1 MSGKNPKNEKS
12 LIVAL
17 KRGDQAAFS
26 RLFFA
31 YEKKLY
37 FFSYKLLQSHA
48 DAEEVVQEV
57 FLRIWDK
64 RATLDE
70 QRSFNAYLITIAK
83 NIIYN
88 RASRK
93 VTEHAYREYLQR
105 VAPSARHQTEEVVNF
120 SDLNTISHRFISQ
133 LPEKR
138 RKIFLLSRFE
148 GLNNQ
153 EIAQQLNISVSTVE
167 NQMNKALKVLKT
179 RFSQYD
185 IEVPLLLMI
194 SLIFYRNRS
203 KRPRR

>member
-1 MSGKNPKNEKS
+1 MGGKNPKSETA
-12 LIVAL
+12 LIAAL
-17 KRGDQAAFS
+17 KKGNQEAFS
-26 RLFFA
+26 QLFFA

-57 FLRIWDK
+57 FLKVWDK
-64 RATLDE
+64 RVTLDE

-93 VTEHAYREYLQR
+93 ITEHAYREYLQR
-105 VAPSARHQTEEVVNF
+105 ATPSIRHHTEEVVNF
-120 SDLNTISHRFISQ
+120 SDLNAISHRFINQ

-148 GLNNQ
+148 GLSNR
-153 EIAQQLNISVSTVE
+153 EIAKQLNISVSTVE
-167 NQMNKALKVLKT
+167 NQMNKSLKALRNYLY
-179 RFSQYD
+179 QYD
-185 IEVPLLLMI
+185 IEVPLLLVI
-194 SLIFYRNRS
+194 SLIF
-203 KRPRR
+203 

>member
-1 MSGKNPKNEKS
+1 MGGINPKYEKS
-12 LIVAL
+12 LVAAL
-17 KRGDQAAFS
+17 RQGDQEAFNQ
-26 RLFFA
+26 LFFA

-37 FFSYKLLQSHA
+37 FFAYKLLQSHA

-64 RATLDE
+64 RNTLDE

-88 RASRK
+88 RASRR
-93 VTEHAYREYLQR
+93 VVEHAYREYLQR
-105 VAPSARHQTEEVVNF
+105 AAPSVRHHTEEAVNF
-120 SDLNTISHRFISQ
+120 SDLNTISYRFINQ

-148 GLNNQ
+148 GLSNR
-153 EIAQQLNISVSTVE
+153 EIAKQLNVSVSTVE
-167 NQMNKALKVLKT
+167 NQMNKALKVLRT

-194 SLIFYRNRS
+194 SFLI
-203 KRPRR
+203 

>member
-1 MSGKNPKNEKS
+1 MGGIDPKYERS
-12 LIVAL
+12 LVAAL
-17 KRGDQAAFS
+17 RQGAQEAFNQ
-26 RLFFA
+26 LFFA

-37 FFSYKLLQSHA
+37 FFAYQLLQSHA

-64 RATLDE
+64 RNTLDE

-88 RASRK
+88 RASRR
-93 VTEHAYREYLQR
+93 VVEHAYREYLQR
-105 VAPSARHQTEEVVNF
+105 AVPSVRHHTEEVVNF
-120 SDLNTISHRFISQ
+120 SDLNTISHRFIDQ

-148 GLNNQ
+148 GLNNR
-153 EIAQQLNISVSTVE
+153 EIAKQLNISVSTVE
-167 NQMNKALKVLKT
+167 NQMNKALKALRT

-194 SLIFYRNRS
+194 SFLI
-203 KRPRR
+203 